1 MHPSSFVTK
10 KYPILRLAILMVV
23 LASSTSPVAGQTAS
37 YPPAV
42 QDSSLTRPAQ
52 DLLLF
57 GFGEMTLHTWG
68 VKGNIRAFESSNPSL
83 KDDFSANYRASLFA
97 DGDLSENFYVNGLA
111 VLDSRID
118 DEYRNVDPSLFRL
131 RMSLESKEPLWD
143 HWRFTGEGLYD
154 PNRIW
159 EFGNLDTRLLTQ
171 PQIPA
176 RLELKARLESDENGY
191 FEGGSLQPSFKGA
204 KFSLYQRSL
213 FGVYADVYSGP
224 VGVEAVGGKLEGKTF
239 REGTAVGIRADGTTG
254 PFDLV
259 NAPVIRGSE
268 VVKVEVR
275 DRFNET
281 TVLETRTMMRDIDY
295 NVDYERGRII
305 LYQPVSSET
314 VASDPVYIVI
324 TYDYERT
331 DNDELVG
338 SRARVMPNEDITA
351 SASYLHRIIDDNAGG
366 AGAEEPEDLFAG
378 DVAVDLDRYGKGY
391 LEVAGAQNDSLD
403 NTNGAIRA
411 GWEADVIEDFTVKA
425 DFQRIEDQF
434 RSFGNTDL
442 TPTANQRRLNLAGD
456 YDFTER
462 QNIQASFQN
471 IRGLQANG
479 EFNTYPGKRDEKV
492 FALGYSNRLTD
503 NFRVGAGLER
513 RDVENVDN
521 PDNEDT
527 RQQRLVLDVNGQKD
541 RLSFVKLFDYGVH
554 YEYITFRNQVSGG
567 TGNTNTNQ
575 FALRLG
581 STPGPG
587 YRVQLTQKIRL
598 LNDRDLDRWAER
610 EDGTFANVRVQ
621 PHKNFSALATLEL
634 KRFTEPGD
642 ALSFWQDD
650 PHRIERSFTLAGEYL
665 PLEQVKA
672 LGKFGRYQVEQWWGD
687 STACQT
693 NDFIL
698 GQFTYFASHHL
709 SFDLDNEYTRRAYEA
724 NVNTREKIWDLGFR
738 VNWNK
743 DRLNDFTAGIIRRW
757 QLSDYPPADELKST
771 SYIIVVGGSASLGYN
786 LFARASI
793 KDILLRDLLEDGQ
806 THLILEAGYEDPS
819 WFRVSLGYERIENDP
834 DELFSTDYYRGH
846 GLFARFVGK
855 F

>member
-1 MHPSSFVTK
+1 MTK
-10 KYPILRLAILMVV
+10 KYPLLRLAILLVALSM
-23 LASSTSPVAGQTAS
+23 STTAIADETAS
-37 YPPAV
+37 YPPAS
-42 QDSSLTRPAQ
+42 QDSSMTRPAQ

-57 GFGEMTLHTWG
+57 GFGEVTLHTWG

-97 DGDLSENFYVNGLA
+97 DGDLSEKFYINGLA
-111 VLDSRID
+111 VIDSRID
-118 DEYRNVDPSLFRL
+118 DEYRNVDPSLYRL
-131 RMSLESKEPLWD
+131 RMSLESTEPLWD
-143 HWRFTGEGLYD
+143 TWRFTGEGLYD

-176 RLELKARLESDENGY
+176 RLELKARLESDDNGY
-191 FEGGSLQPSFKGA
+191 VEGGSLRPSFKGA

-213 FGVYADVYSGP
+213 FGVYADVNSGA

-268 VVKVEVR
+268 AVKIEVR
-275 DRFNET
+275 DRFNEST
-281 TVLETRTMMRDIDY
+281 ILESRTLTRDIDY
-295 NVDYERGRII
+295 NVDYERARIV

-331 DNDELVG
+331 DNDDLLGTRV
-338 SRARVMPNEDITA
+338 RVMANDDVTA
-351 SASYLHRIIDDNAGG
+351 SGSYLHRLIDNNAGG

-378 DVAVDLDRYGKGY
+378 DARLDLHRLGKGY
-391 LEVAGAQNDSLD
+391 VEVAGAENENID
-403 NTNGAIRA
+403 NTNAALRA
-411 GWEADVIEDFTVKA
+411 GWEADVITDLTVKA
-425 DFQRIEDQF
+425 DFQRIDDQF

-442 TPTANQRRLNLAGD
+442 TPTTNQRRFNLAGD
-456 YDFTER
+456 YDMTEG
-462 QNIQASFQN
+462 QNIRASYQN
-471 IRGLQANG
+471 IRGLEANG
-479 EFNTYPGKRDEKV
+479 EFNTYPGHRDEKV

-503 NFRVGAGLER
+503 NFKIGAGLER
-513 RDVENVDN
+513 RDVENLDN
-521 PDNEDT
+521 PTSEDT

-541 RLSFVKLFDYGVH
+541 RFAFVKGFDYGVH
-554 YEYITFRNQVSGG
+554 YEYITFRNQVDSGL
-567 TGNTNTNQ
+567 GNSNTNQ

-581 STPGPG
+581 STPAAG
-587 YRVQLTQKIRL
+587 YRIQLTQKVRL
-598 LNDRDLDRWAER
+598 LNDRDLDFYTER

-621 PHKNFSALATLEL
+621 PHEDFSALATLEL

-642 ALSFWQDD
+642 DLSFWQDD
-650 PHRIERSFTLAGEYL
+650 PYRMERSYTIAGEYL
-665 PLEQVKA
+665 PLDQAKVM
-672 LGKFGRYQVEQWWGD
+672 GKFGRYQVEQWWTD

-709 SFDLDNEYTRRAYEA
+709 SFDLDNEYTRRAYE
-724 NVNTREKIWDLGFR
+724 NSMSTCDKTWDLGFR
-738 VNWNK
+738 INWNQ

-771 SYIIVVGGSASLGYN
+771 SYIIVIGGSVSLPFG

-806 THLILEAGYEDPS
+806 THMIVEAGYEAPT

-834 DELFSTDYYRGH
+834 DELFTTDYYRGH

>member
-1 MHPSSFVTK
+1 MTK
-10 KYPILRLAILMVV
+10 KLPLWRLATLIVV
-23 LASSTSPVAGQTAS
+23 LSLGTTAFAGETAS
-37 YPPAV
+37 YPPASR
-42 QDSSLTRPAQ
+42 DSALVRPAQ

-57 GFGEMTLHTWG
+57 GFGELTLHTWG

-83 KDDFSANYRASLFA
+83 KNDFSANYRASLFA

-111 VLDSRID
+111 VIDSRID
-118 DEYRNVDPSLFRL
+118 DEYRNVDPSLYRL
-131 RMSLESKEPLWD
+131 RMSLESREPLWD

-154 PNRIW
+154 PDRIW

-191 FEGGSLQPSFKGA
+191 IEGGSLRPSFKGA

-213 FGVYADVYSGP
+213 FGVYADLHTEVA
-224 VGVEAVGGKLEGKTF
+224 GVEAVGGKLEGKTF

-254 PFDLV
+254 PFDLA
-259 NAPVIRGSE
+259 NAPMIRGSE
-268 VVKVEVR
+268 SVKIQVR

-281 TVLETRTMMRDIDY
+281 TVLETRTLARDIDY

-331 DNDELVG
+331 DNDELLG
-338 SRARVMPNEDITA
+338 SRVRVMADDNATA
-351 SASYLHRIIDDNAGG
+351 SGSYLHRFVDDNAGG

-378 DVAVDLDRYGKGY
+378 DAAVNLDRLGKGY
-391 LEVAGAQNDSLD
+391 IEVAGSQKDSLD
-403 NTNGAIRA
+403 NTSGAYRL
-411 GWEADVIEDFTVKA
+411 GWEVDPITDLTVKA
-425 DFQRIEDQF
+425 DFQKIDDQF

-442 TPTANQRRLNLAGD
+442 TPTTNQQRLNLAGD
-456 YDFTER
+456 YDLTR
-462 QNIQASFQN
+462 DQNLRASFQN
-471 IRGLQANG
+471 IKGVDANG
-479 EFNTYPGKRDEKV
+479 EYNTYPGIRDEKV
-492 FALGYSNRLTD
+492 YAFGYSNHLTD
-503 NFRVGAGLER
+503 NFKMSAGVEQ
-513 RDVENVDN
+513 RDVENTDD
-521 PDNEDT
+521 PTYEDT
-527 RQQRLVLDVNGQKD
+527 RQQRLVLDLNGKKD
-541 RLSFVKLFDYGVH
+541 RLALIPVFDYGAH
-554 YEYITFRNQVSGG
+554 YEYIKFRNQVDSG

-581 STPGPG
+581 SSPAPG
-587 YRVQLTQKIRL
+587 YRIQLTQKIRL

-621 PHKNFSALATLEL
+621 PRQDLSALATLEL

-642 ALSFWQDD
+642 NLSFWQDD
-650 PHRIERSFTLAGEYL
+650 PFKIERSYTIAGEYI
-665 PLEQVKA
+665 PLAQVKTY
-672 LGKFGRYQVEQWWGD
+672 GKFGRYQVEQWWTD

-693 NDFIL
+693 NDFVL
-698 GQFTYFASHHL
+698 AEFTYFWSHHL
-709 SFDLDNEYTRRAYEA
+709 SFDLENEYTRRAYEGS
-724 NVNTREKIWDLGFR
+724 VDTREKVWDCGFR

-743 DRLNDFTAGIIRRW
+743 DRMNDFTAGLIRRW

-806 THLILEAGYEDPS
+806 THLILEAGYEDPT

-834 DELFSTDYYRGH
+834 DQLFSTDYYRGH